1 MSLKWDQRFLRLAL
15 EIASWSKDESTKV
28 GSVVVGPK
36 REIRSTGYNGIPRGV
51 DDDVAARHERP
62 LKYSFFEH
70 SERNCCYDAARRGVS
85 LEGCT
90 IYIASFPAKFGP
102 CDNCCRAIIQS
113 GIVRVVIEPPAGD
126 LERWKESFQVGET
139 MLLEAGVRIN
149 HVVL

>member
-62 LKYSFFEH
+62 LKYSFFG
-70 SERNCCYDAARRGVS
+70 SVIQSTSLTRGSSVASITVSARSSGLGLRKRPVRGWLTPSGALLWFGS
-85 LEGCT
+85 LAE
-90 IYIASFPAKFGP
+90 ASSIVGP
-102 CDNCCRAIIQS
+102 CCGSRRCILIR
-113 GIVRVVIEPPAGD
+113 E
-126 LERWKESFQVGET
+126 K
-139 MLLEAGVRIN
+139 
-149 HVVL
+149 